1 MYVYVPALCV
11 GKAGV
16 SSILV
21 PLQLSSPAAKL
32 LLELC
37 RLYTGDNINN
47 ISFVV
52 FLGGL
57 YELSALRRL
66 SYLSLLFF
74 GTLHSNGLG
83 QTRAD
88 YQNPWR
94 GWAPAVDFVSVHS
107 G

>member
-66 SYLSLLFF
+66 SYLSLLFS
-74 GTLHSNGLG
+74 GTLHSVGYIFPFLLRLLLLFFS
-83 QTRAD
+83 QLCVK
-88 YQNPWR
+88 P
-94 GWAPAVDFVSVHS
+94 P
-107 G
+107 